1 MEKQILSKEFL
12 KMQKLAGLITESQF
26 KQLTE
31 LKQGDK
37 FKGGFVL
44 ASNDDNDIPDTEFQ
58 ELLKLSKDKGVTKD
72 NFVVIS
78 TINDER
84 VRIDGDYSGKQLV
97 YLIKNKPEIYQIK
110 NPSLVNEVRT
120 SYRKGDDIFDII
132 DADVLQPDIEKY
144 SSKSSE
150 LFDEP
155 GIDRYKG
162 GVGFKTGRQ
171 KDRNGNFTYT
181 EEQKENYLKYLKKK
195 VDEGNEVAQEL
206 FKIAKKLPEVQ
217 YLVKRLNLN

>member
-1 MEKQILSKEFL
+1 MKKQILSEEF
-12 KMQKLAGLITESQF
+12 KRMQKLAGLITESQF

-37 FKGGFVL
+37 FEGDYVL

-58 ELLKLSKDKGVTKD
+58 ELLALSTDDGVTKD

-78 TINDER
+78 KTSDER

-97 YLIKNKPEIYQIK
+97 YLITNDPENYQIK
-110 NPSLVNEVRT
+110 NPSSINEVQE
-120 SYRKGDDIFDII
+120 GDNIFDII
-132 DADVLQPDIEKY
+132 DMDIIQPDIEDY
-144 SSKSSE
+144 SSNSSE

-155 GIDRYKG
+155 GMKGYKG
-162 GVGFKTGRQ
+162 HLGFKTGRQ
-171 KDRNGNFTYT
+171 KDNGFKYT

-195 VDEGNEVAQEL
+195 ADEGNKVAQEL
-206 FKIAKKLPEVQ
+206 FKKPEVQ
-217 YLVKRLNLN
+217 SLIKQLELN